1 MTDNTKS
8 SKATPKRRV
17 VQDQQGIEYQ
27 LTDKLGEGGQ
37 GVVCTTDRNN
47 VLVKL
52 FTDRDPERRRRWV
65 NRLNWVLNQELDGLR
80 IARPRALIERPYP
93 GYVMELMDGL
103 ESLQSGLEH
112 SLAALRD
119 GAGLSG
125 YLATGG
131 LRRRLALLRELATTL
146 AGLHARGLAYGDLSP
161 ANVFVSQSI
170 EHCQVWLID
179 CDNLCATER
188 LGHGHLHTPGFGAPE
203 VVRGERG
210 VNSLTDSW
218 SFAVLAFEVLTQS
231 HPLKGQ
237 AVLDAEPEVEA
248 RALRG
253 ELPWVHH
260 PDDPSNQACEG
271 LPLELVATPRIQA
284 LFEDCFNAGRDNP
297 LARPSLAT
305 WTDALEAAW
314 ALMLDCTAQDCGSSF
329 YWNDER
335 QCPFCDQVAADGLLL
350 AHAWYSDAS
359 PDEQPCLETGDCVAL
374 TLDRPLEL
382 HLAPV
387 GTRGYTEAP
396 LVCEI
401 RLDESGLHLTPK
413 DAGEMKLI
421 RLEDGKPF
429 SITQP
434 QTLSAQPHRRRGRE
448 AGLLLAH
455 PDEPRLRPFWRFTW

>member
-1 MTDNTKS
+1 MADNTKRAKS
-8 SKATPKRRV
+8 APNKHV

-27 LTDKLGEGGQ
+27 LRNPLGEGGQ
-37 GVVCTTDRNN
+37 GVVCTTDRDN

-52 FTDRDPERRRRWV
+52 FRGRDPELRRRWV
-65 NRLNWVLNQELDGLR
+65 NRVNWVLNQELDGLR
-80 IARPRALIERPYP
+80 IARPRALIERPDP

-103 ESLQSGLEH
+103 ESLQSGLDS
-112 SLAALRD
+112 SLAALQD

-131 LRRRLALLRELATTL
+131 LRRRLALLRELAATL

-161 ANVFVSQSI
+161 NNVFVSKSI

-188 LGHGHLHTPGFGAPE
+188 LGHGHLHTPGYGAPE

-210 VNSLTDSW
+210 VNSLTDAW
-218 SFAVLAFEVLTQS
+218 SFAVLAFQLLTHG
-231 HPLKGQ
+231 HPLLGE
-237 AVLDAEPEVEA
+237 AVLDAEPEQEE

-260 PDDPSNQACEG
+260 PDDTSNQACDG
-271 LPLELVATPRIQA
+271 LPLELVATPRLQA

-297 LARPSLAT
+297 LARPSLAE
-305 WTDALEAAW
+305 WADALEAAW
-314 ALMLDCTAQDCGSSF
+314 ALMLDCTAPDCGSSF
-329 YWNDER
+329 YWDDNR
-335 QCPFCDQVAADGLLL
+335 QCPFCDEMVADGLLL
-350 AHAWYSDAS
+350 AHAWHS
-359 PDEQPCLETGDCVAL
+359 PETPDQPYLDTGDRIAL
-374 TLDRPLEL
+374 ALDRPLDL

-387 GTRGYTEAP
+387 GTRGFAQAP
-396 LVCEI
+396 VVCEL
-401 RLDESGLHLTPK
+401 RLDEQGLHLTPK
-413 DAGEMKLI
+413 GAGEL
-421 RLEDGKPF
+421 RLVRLSDGKQFPI
-429 SITQP
+429 SQP
-434 QTLSAQPHRRRGRE
+434 QTLSAQPHRRRGQE